1 MKKNNKDEQRKNA
14 PEPEIT
20 DNAPVEEV
28 EDYDPDVYV
37 LTDEEGKEMNF
48 VLLGTLEDQ
57 GETYRAFAPLEDDE
71 GQYVILKEM
80 PDGDLVTID
89 DDEEFDRVADIFDDE
104 MFDVLYD
111 DDGEAGK

>member
-1 MKKNNKDEQRKNA
+1 MKKNDREKQGKKAIETERAGD
-14 PEPEIT
+14 I
-20 DNAPVEEV
+20 PVEEI
-28 EDYDPDVYV
+28 EDYDPEVYV

-48 VLLGTLEDQ
+48 VLLGTLEEQ

-80 PDGDLVTID
+80 PDGDLETIE
-89 DDEEFDRVADIFDDE
+89 DDEEFERIADIFDDE

-111 DDGEAGK
+111 DEEPGK